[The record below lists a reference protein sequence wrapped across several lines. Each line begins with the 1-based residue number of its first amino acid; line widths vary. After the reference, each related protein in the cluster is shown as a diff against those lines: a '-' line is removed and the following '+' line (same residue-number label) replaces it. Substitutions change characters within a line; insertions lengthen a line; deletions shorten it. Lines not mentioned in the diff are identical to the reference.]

1 MRRLTID
8 NPATEEIAYE
18 VELLDASGVESLV
31 RKAGDG
37 ARAIRSTPLDERIAL
52 CERFCAA
59 FEREAESIAV
69 EITRQM
75 GKPIAEA
82 RREVATMVDR
92 ARAMMAFAPAALA
105 ETVLPPKAGFER
117 RIEKVPVGIV
127 LDIAAWN
134 YPLLIAVNVVVPAVL
149 AGNAVVLKHSS
160 RTPLCGTRFA
170 ATFDAAGAP
179 EGTVTAF
186 AADHGVTAALI
197 RRPEV
202 GYVAFTGSVRGGR
215 EVSEAAAG
223 RFIDV
228 GLELGGKDPAYVRAD
243 ADIAYAAAE
252 VADGALYNAGQS
264 CCAIERVYVDRRIHE
279 AFVEALAVEAKKRM
293 PADPAAETTNL
304 GAIAQA
310 SGLAVIKEHVAE
322 AVAKGARL
330 LAGGHAITVEGRGRF
345 FEATVLDGAT
355 HEMAVMMEETF
366 GPVVPVMAVDGDE
379 QAVTLMNDSPYGLTA
394 SIWSRDVQRSR
405 ELANRVEAGTVFL
418 NRCDYLDPAL
428 PWSGWKDSGV
438 GVTLSASGFD
448 RLLRTRAHHYR
459 LPG

>member
-1 MRRLTID
+1 MRRLAID
-8 NPATEEIAYE
+8 NPATEETAYE
-18 VELLDASGVESLV
+18 IELLDASGIEALV
-31 RKAGDG
+31 RKAVSG
-37 ARAIRSTPLDERIAL
+37 ARAIRSTSIEERIAL
-52 CERFCAA
+52 CERFCGV
-59 FEREAESIAV
+59 FQRDAEPIAI

-75 GKPIAEA
+75 GKPINEA
-82 RREVATMVDR
+82 HREVATMIDR
-92 ARAMMAFAPAALA
+92 ARAMMSFAPAALA

-170 ATFDAAGAP
+170 DAFRAAGAP
-179 EGTVTAF
+179 DGVVSAF
-186 AADHGVTAALI
+186 AADHDVTAALV

-202 GYVAFTGSVRGGR
+202 GYVAFTGSVHGGR

-264 CCAIERVYVDRRIHE
+264 CCAIERVYVDRRVHA
-279 AFVEALAVEAKKRM
+279 AFVDALLEETKKRVA
-293 PADPAAETTNL
+293 ADPAAETTNL

-310 SGLAVIKEHVAE
+310 SGLAVIRRHVEE

-330 LAGGHAITVEGRGRF
+330 LTGGRAVKLEGRGRF

-366 GPVVPVMAVDGDE
+366 GPVAPVMAVDGDD
-379 QAVTLMNDSPYGLTA
+379 QAVALMNDSPYGLTA
-394 SIWSRDVQRSR
+394 SIWSRDVERSR
-405 ELANRVEAGTVFL
+405 ALAGRIEAGTVFL

-428 PWSGWKDSGV
+428 PWSGWKDSGI
-438 GVTLSASGFD
+438 GVTLSAAGFD
-448 RLLRTRAHHYR
+448 RLVRTRGHHYR